1 MVNNTDHTIRVA
13 IYTRVSSQEQADN
26 GTSLESQA
34 EQLEAFCKGQK
45 WEIFNQYTDP
55 GFSGK
60 DDKRPGLESLRRDA
74 KAGYFEKVIVWRL
87 DRLARNLRLILGI
100 EAELREQDISLFSM
114 KEMVDTQTSIGRTV
128 FQVLG
133 LTAEWEREAIIER
146 TKTGRLQRYKEG
158 HWASGA
164 APYGYDYD
172 RDTKHLVINESE
184 SKTIKV
190 IYSLY
195 ASGKSIRSIADQLN
209 QELVRPR
216 GKTGKGW
223 YSSGIR
229 QVLINPAYRGE
240 TMVNRHSHISDIK
253 KVDLSKIIRIP
264 IPPIVSED
272 IWNIAQSRLANN
284 KHLKATDDEVFTLQ
298 GLIKC
303 GLCGFS
309 YRTDRFSHRR
319 YYVCR
324 GELKNSHLDGSPRC
338 KNRYIRAEN
347 LEQAVWTRVVD
358 ILNDPNKLKPMLVDA
373 IDKLRESESSL
384 EARLL
389 PIEKRL
395 KEINAMK
402 SRLVDKFV
410 IDNMDS
416 EKYKVAQQNLEK
428 EEARLLALRKDV
440 DPNQLSELE
449 STRGLLRFW
458 QNQVNS
464 MAWNLEDPAIED
476 KSVMVRTMDEPH
488 NTVLKVLGI
497 GDGDLSGIMQFPT
510 TQRELFDKLQLRLVV
525 FKDKI
530 EVKAV
535 FPMPDI
541 KNQECTFTKG
551 YTRGRKATTIM
562 G

>member
-1 MVNNTDHTIRVA
+1 MVNNTDHIIRVA

-100 EAELREQDISLFSM
+100 EAELREQNVAVFSM
-114 KEMVDTQTSIGRTV
+114 KEMVDTSTPIGRTV

-133 LTAEWEREAIIER
+133 LTAEWERDSIIER
-146 TKTGRLQRYKEG
+146 TKTGRLQRQKEG
-158 HWASGA
+158 HWAGGP
-164 APYGYDYD
+164 APFGYNYD
-172 RDTKHLVINESE
+172 KETKNLAINEDE
-184 SKTIKV
+184 AKIIRM
-190 IYSLY
+190 IYDLY
-195 ASGKSIRSIADQLN
+195 ASGKSLASIANQLN
-209 QELVRPR
+209 KELVRPR
-216 GKTGKGW
+216 SKTGKGW
-223 YSSGIR
+223 YPTGLR
-229 QVLINPAYRGE
+229 QVVINPAYKGE
-240 TMVNRHSHISDIK
+240 TIVNRHCHIGDINK
-253 KVDLSKIIRIP
+253 TDLSKAVRIT
-264 IPPIVSED
+264 IPPIVPED
-272 IWNIAQSRLANN
+272 KWNIAQSRLSNN
-284 KHLKATDDEVFTLQ
+284 KHLKATEDGLFTLQ
-298 GLIKC
+298 GKIGC
-303 GLCGFS
+303 GLCGCS
-309 YRTDRFSHRR
+309 YRADRLHGYR
-319 YYVCR
+319 YYACR
-324 GELKNSHLDGSPRC
+324 GQLKSVHIDGSPRC
-338 KNRYIRAEN
+338 QNRNIRAEY
-347 LEQAVWTRVVD
+347 LEQAVWTRVMD
-358 ILNDPNKLKPMLVDA
+358 IINDPNKLKPMLIEA
-373 IDKLRESESSL
+373 INNLKDRESSL
-384 EARLL
+384 ETRLL

-402 SRLVDKFV
+402 SRLADKFI
-410 IDNMDS
+410 IDNMDAA
-416 EKYKVAQQNLEK
+416 KYKVAQQNLEK
-428 EEARLLALRKDV
+428 EEARLLSLRKDV
-440 DPNQLSELE
+440 DPNQLAELE
-449 STRGLLRFW
+449 STRGLLKFW

-488 NTVLKVLGI
+488 NTVLKLLGI
-497 GDGDLSGIMQFPT
+497 GDSELSDRMQFPT

-541 KNQECTFTKG
+541 KNQECTFT
-551 YTRGRKATTIM
+551 RGI